1 MSDGRWQLLLH
12 LQGHLNTPFF
22 LFCSV
27 LFLTLLAFYSLFCFN
42 IFLVLIFFELL
53 PTFFSLL
60 KTAKQS
66 TNKHK
71 HTLIRKKKKK
81 SLHIHL
87 WQCGLEG

>member
-1 MSDGRWQLLLH
+1 MMVDGSCGSTFRDISIRL
-12 LQGHLNTPFF
+12 FF
-22 LFCSV
+22 CFV

-53 PTFFSLL
+53 PTFVSLL

-66 TNKHK
+66 SNEHK